1 MEKSRR
7 NKDKRK
13 KKNRKEVEMARSM
26 GKKKRGKQRKSNDGK
41 KVFCLWKL
49 WAYCPLLQKQK
60 KNRRDQKNR
69 K

>member
-1 MEKSRR
+1 
-7 NKDKRK
+7 
-13 KKNRKEVEMARSM
+13 MARSM

-49 WAYCPLLQKQK
+49 WAYCPLLQKWK